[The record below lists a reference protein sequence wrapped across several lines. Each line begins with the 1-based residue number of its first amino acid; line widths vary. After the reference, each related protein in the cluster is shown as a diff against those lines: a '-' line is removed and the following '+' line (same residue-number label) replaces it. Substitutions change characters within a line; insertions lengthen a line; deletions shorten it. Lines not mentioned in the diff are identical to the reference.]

1 MSGDGGLQPSFHPPR
16 LPPLSPPVAGHPRD
30 PDALRVGSV
39 LQEWWRCVGTD
50 RTSQRG
56 AVRRRSLT
64 QPVSCCRKRIKG
76 FCGAQPPQKPRWTNA
91 GVGVALWRFHSERMV
106 SMLKMLPQA
115 ARILALG

>member
-1 MSGDGGLQPSFHPPR
+1 MCERALFR
-16 LPPLSPPVAGHPRD
+16 LFSATRHPLSVGHGQTETGDIVKIIRPV
-30 PDALRVGSV
+30 
-39 LQEWWRCVGTD
+39 D
-50 RTSQRG
+50 RHD
-56 AVRRRSLT
+56 VD
-64 QPVSCCRKRIKG
+64 KRIKG